1 MQKLEA
7 NLLFPLLA
15 LYSPVDFGFF
25 FLMVISSW
33 VPLIAGKFKLRS
45 IDGSISCRVLA
56 HADAIMFSGDCK
68 AKNVPRFNVLIFL
81 QHSLIL
87 SMFVFKS
94 IHNFKKG

>member
-15 LYSPVDFGFF
+15 LYSPVDFF

-33 VPLIAGKFKLRS
+33 VPLIAGKFKLWS

-68 AKNVPRFNVLIFL
+68 AKNVPRFNVLTFL